1 MAKQISYSV
10 RDFQN
15 LRKQLETFVKSY
27 YPDLAQNFNDAAVL
41 SVLMDL
47 NAAVTDNLH
56 FHIDRS
62 LQETVLQYAQQ
73 KSSIYNIARTYGLK
87 IPGKRPSVAVVEFSI
102 TVPISSVSGSAADK
116 EDLRYCGVL
125 KKGSQV
131 IGAGQIFETP
141 YDINFASPTDNQG
154 NPNRL
159 VIPNLDANDSIL
171 NYTIVKREVVVN
183 GITKVFKKPITN
195 LESRPFYEL
204 FLPENN
210 VLGVTSVLLKDG
222 LNYTNVPT
230 AQEFLSPN
238 DRWYEVNALAEDRIF
253 IEDSTKPVDKA
264 GIKVGKYI
272 QTSNRFITE
281 YTPENYFKLTFGGGN
296 TSTEEILRDFA
307 RNGTPLDLGKYQ
319 NNYSLG
325 SVLTPNTTLFVQY
338 RIGGGLAT
346 NVGANVINQIGTI
359 DFVVNGPNENI
370 NLQVIASLQSN
381 NVTAAVGGGDY
392 PTTEEV
398 RNLVGFNFAAQNR
411 AVTVNDYEAL
421 IRKMPSQFGAPAKVA
436 ITEEDNKIKINI
448 LSYDTQG
455 KLTSVV
461 SNTLKSNI
469 ATYLSNYRMINDYI
483 SVQSAEVIDLAV
495 NVYVSLI
502 PSQNQSSVVAQV
514 INTTA
519 AFLDPKNRFL
529 GQNVNV
535 SELKSNLYLI
545 DGVQS
550 VTGVEFFNKIGGKY
564 SSSQT
569 SQQYSNFDTKEIR
582 LVNETIFAE
591 TTQVYQVRYPQSD
604 ITVQVQNLSTVN
616 FS

>member
-1 MAKQISYSV
+1 MAKQISYTV

-15 LRKQLETFVKSY
+15 LRKELETFIKSY
-27 YPDLAQNFNDAAVL
+27 YPDLIQNFNDAAVM

-62 LQETVLQYAQQ
+62 LQETVLQFAQQ

-102 TVPISSVSGSAADK
+102 TVPISSVAGSAADK
-116 EDLRYCGVL
+116 EDLRYCGIL
-125 KKGSQV
+125 RRGSQV
-131 IGAGQIFETP
+131 IGAGNIFETP
-141 YDINFASPTDNQG
+141 YDIDFASPVDNQG
-154 NPNRL
+154 FPNRL
-159 VIPNLDANDSIL
+159 VIPNFDTNDSLI

-183 GITKVFKKPITN
+183 GVTKVFKKPITN
-195 LESRPFYEL
+195 LESRPFYEV
-204 FLPENN
+204 FLPEKN

-222 LNYTNVPT
+222 LNYTNVPA
-230 AQEFLSPN
+230 AQEFLVDN
-238 DRWYEVNALAEDRIF
+238 GRWYEVNALAEDRIF
-253 IEDSTKPVDKA
+253 VEDPSKPTDKS
-264 GIKVGKYI
+264 GLKVGKYI

-281 YTPENYFKLTFGGGN
+281 YTPEGYFKLTFGGGN

-325 SVLTPNTTLFVQY
+325 SVLTPNSTLFVQY
-338 RIGGGLAT
+338 RIGGGLST

-359 DFVVNGPNENI
+359 DFAVNGPNENL
-370 NLQVIASLQSN
+370 NLQVVSSIQCN
-381 NVTAAVGGGDY
+381 NVTAAVGGGDN

-398 RNLVGFNFAAQNR
+398 RNLVGFNFASQNR

-455 KLTSVV
+455 NLTSVV
-461 SNTLKSNI
+461 SNILKSNI
-469 ATYLSNYRMINDYI
+469 ATYLSNYRMINDYVV
-483 SVQSAEVIDLAV
+483 VQSAEVIDLAV
-495 NVYVSLI
+495 NVFVSLI
-502 PSQNQSSVVAQV
+502 PSQNQGSVIANI
-514 INTTA
+514 INTIA
-519 AFLDPKNRFL
+519 AFLDPKRRFL

-535 SELKSNLYLI
+535 SELRSEIYQL
-545 DGVQS
+545 DGVDGL
-550 VTGVEFFNKIGGKY
+550 TDIEFFNKVGGRY

-569 SQQYSNFDTKEIR
+569 SQRYSDPVTKKIQ
-582 LVNETIFAE
+582 LINETIFAE

-604 ITVQVQNLSTVN
+604 ITVQVRNLSTVN